1 MKSIVLIGPP
11 GSGKS
16 TVGKALARRL
26 KRSFFDTDSMI
37 EEKSQK
43 KIGEIFVDQGEDEFR
58 KIEFIVLQNVLKI
71 PGSVISLGGG
81 APIKEQSQELIA
93 ASNVFVVYL
102 DISLASAAPRVGF
115 NRDRPLLLG
124 NPRAQWQTLNEI
136 RRPIY
141 QSLASMTIKVDDM
154 KVEAIVSQIIPTFE
168 TVVN

>member
-11 GSGKS
+11 GSGKT

-26 KRSFFDTDSMI
+26 KRPFFDTDSMI
-37 EEKSQK
+37 EVKSQK

-58 KIEFIVLQNVLKI
+58 KIEFTVLQDVLQT
-71 PGSVISLGGG
+71 PDSVISLGGG
-81 APIKEQSQELIA
+81 APIKEQSQALIA
-93 ASNVFVVYL
+93 SSSVFVVFL

-141 QSLASMTIKVDDM
+141 QSLATMSIKVDDM
-154 KVEAIVSQIIPTFE
+154 KVEDIVSQIIPTFE
-168 TVVN
+168 SVVN

>member
-58 KIEFIVLQNVLKI
+58 KIEFIVLQDVLQT

-81 APIKEQSQELIA
+81 APIEKQSQELIA
-93 ASNVFVVYL
+93 AANVFVVYL
-102 DISLASAAPRVGF
+102 DISLAAAAPRVGF

-141 QSLASMTIKVDDM
+141 QSLASMSIKVDDM
-154 KVEAIVSQIIPTFE
+154 KVEEIVSQIVPTFE
-168 TVVN
+168 AVVN